1 MTKHAN
7 GLGILS
13 QQDVDFEWKLK
24 ITTQSMG
31 YRFEYKAVFF
41 F

>member
-13 QQDVDFEWKLK
+13 QQDLDFEWKLK
-24 ITTQSMG
+24 ITIVHGIQ
-31 YRFEYKAVFF
+31 V
-41 F
+41 